1 MEIVTLELI
10 DASTAQIFKNLYP
23 LYLHDLSAYH
33 DDAQPNQHGILE
45 DDDSATLEMQML
57 GHDYWL
63 SDALLQ
69 SFLIRVAGR
78 PAGFALVTTPAY
90 APNHAY
96 SELHE
101 FFLLHPFRARGLA
114 GVAAQLTFAIAPGSW
129 ILRVLPRNE
138 PALRFWRKT
147 LLMLSSDL
155 RESLGENEMVRLEF
169 AYPQRPA

>member
-1 MEIVTLELI
+1 METVTLELI

-23 LYLHDLSAYH
+23 LYLHDLSAYQN
-33 DDAQPNQHGILE
+33 DAHSNQHGILE

-63 SDALLQ
+63 SDALLN

-90 APNHAY
+90 APNQAY

-101 FFLLHPFRARGLA
+101 FFLMHPFRARGLA
-114 GVAAQLTFAIAPGSW
+114 GVAAQLAFATAPGAW
-129 ILRVLPRNE
+129 MLRVLPRNE

-147 LLMLSSDL
+147 LPMLSSNL
-155 RESLGENEMVRLEF
+155 REIIGEDEMVRLEF
-169 AYPQRPA
+169 ATHRL